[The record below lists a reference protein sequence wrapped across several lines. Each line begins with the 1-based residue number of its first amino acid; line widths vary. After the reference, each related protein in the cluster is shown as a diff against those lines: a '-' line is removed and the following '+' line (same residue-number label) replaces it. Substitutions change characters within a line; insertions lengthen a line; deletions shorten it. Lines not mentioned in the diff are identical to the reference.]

1 MQPGVRDIAVV
12 SGVLGLVIVCVIAYF
27 ISRCFC
33 RQRHC
38 ENETYDDVSSLERA
52 HNSAFIIP
60 CENNGFTHVQLK
72 HGNSNS

>member
-1 MQPGVRDIAVV
+1 MGSDIQPGVLDIAVV

-33 RQRHC
+33 RQRHG
-38 ENETYDDVSSLERA
+38 EDETYDDVSSLERA
-52 HNSAFIIP
+52 HNSVFIIP

-72 HGNSNS
+72 Y